1 MTNGNEERKVSLTIT
16 VRIGSITQS
25 QAQEVEDK
33 IRDIADDYPG
43 FEVSAIKS
51 TERPSLRGA

>member
-25 QAQEVEDK
+25 EAQAIEDK

-43 FEVSAIKS
+43 FDVSATKGS
-51 TERPSLRGA
+51 ERPPLRGA